1 MISDFHTHS
10 FFSDGVL
17 LPSELIRRAVVA
29 GYGVIAVTDHAGPG
43 NLEEVLG
50 QLARECEVARNHWPI
65 VALPGVE
72 LTHVPPGSIAELAR
86 RARSAGAAVVVVHGE
101 TIAEP
106 VEPGTNSAAID
117 AEDVDIL
124 AHPGLITSEE
134 AERAAQRGCFIEIS
148 ARKSHA
154 YANGHVSS
162 VVRAA
167 GGRLLLNSDC
177 HEPGDLLSS
186 RFQRLVLLGAGIPER
201 EHATILTENPREL
214 LARVLPRLKGASG
227 GD

>member
-124 AHPGLITSEE
+124 AHPGLITSDE

-154 YANGHVSS
+154 YANA
-162 VVRAA
+162 R
-167 GGRLLLNSDC
+167 GRLLLNSDC

-186 RFQRLVLLGAGIPER
+186 RFQRLVLLGAGIPEQ

>member
-17 LPSELIRRAVVA
+17 LPSELIRRSVVA

-43 NLEEVLG
+43 NLEEVIG
-50 QLARECEVARNHWPI
+50 QLARECELARNHWPI

-72 LTHVPPGSIAELAR
+72 LTHVPPGSIAALAR
-86 RARSAGAAVVVVHGE
+86 RARAAGAAVVVVHGE

-106 VEPGTNSAAID
+106 VEAGTNSAAID

-124 AHPGLITSEE
+124 AHPGLITAEE
-134 AERAAQRGCFIEIS
+134 AARAAERGCYIEVS

-154 YANGHVSS
+154 YANGHVVA
-162 VVRAA
+162 VVRGA
-167 GGRLLLNSDC
+167 GGKLLLNSDC
-177 HEPGDLLSS
+177 HEPGDLLSK
-186 RFQRLVLLGAGIPER
+186 RFQRLVLLGAGIPEID
-201 EHATILTENPREL
+201 HAAVLVDHPREL
-214 LARVLPRLKGASG
+214 LARVLPRLKGTIAG
-227 GD
+227 L

>member
-17 LPSELIRRAVVA
+17 LPSELIRRSVVA

-43 NLEEVLG
+43 NLEEVIG
-50 QLARECEVARNHWPI
+50 QLARECAAARTHWPI

-72 LTHVPPGSIAELAR
+72 LTHVPPGSIALLAR
-86 RARSAGAAVVVVHGE
+86 RARAAGAAVVIVHGE

-124 AHPGLITSEE
+124 AHPGLITPEE
-134 AERAAQRGCFIEIS
+134 ASRAAQRGCFIEVS

-154 YANGHVSS
+154 YANGHVVT
-162 VVRAA
+162 VVRGA
-167 GGRLLLNSDC
+167 GGKLLLNSDC

-186 RFQRLVLLGAGIPER
+186 RFQRLVLLGAGIPEID
-201 EHATILTENPREL
+201 HAAILTDNPREL
-214 LARVLPRLKGASG
+214 LARVLPRLKETIAGA
-227 GD
+227 

>member
-1 MISDFHTHS
+1 VISDFHTHS

-124 AHPGLITSEE
+124 ATRGLSLL
-134 AERAAQRGCFIEIS
+134 
-148 ARKSHA
+148 K
-154 YANGHVSS
+154 
-162 VVRAA
+162 
-167 GGRLLLNSDC
+167 RL
-177 HEPGDLLSS
+177 
-186 RFQRLVLLGAGIPER
+186 R
-201 EHATILTENPREL
+201 E
-214 LARVLPRLKGASG
+214 RLKEAVSLKYQPGRATRTQMG
-227 GD
+227 MCPP

>member
-1 MISDFHTHS
+1 MSDFHTHS

-134 AERAAQRGCFIEIS
+134 AERAAQRGCFIE
-148 ARKSHA
+148 
-154 YANGHVSS
+154 
-162 VVRAA
+162 
-167 GGRLLLNSDC
+167 C